1 MLAVWVTA
9 AIAGVGKNTVFNNP
23 QSMSDGELE
32 RTIRLSQRIMDNSPV
47 GSKEWSEAGD
57 KFQRLLRSN
66 GGVRDCRLSTGT
78 PTKAADRLCCFSLTF
93 QLFSGILYVR
103 G

>member
-23 QSMSDGELE
+23 QSMSDGELA

-57 KFQRLLRSN
+57 KFSAAFAEQRRRQGLPPLDWN
-66 GGVRDCRLSTGT
+66 
-78 PTKAADRLCCFSLTF
+78 ADQGS
-93 QLFSGILYVR
+93 
-103 G
+103 